1 MPTRTRPDR
10 YFNRSYCEDVLI
22 TRVHPEIL
30 HVHGLPDE
38 LIEDQTIWEQ
48 RYRSISNRERH
59 LHRNGTRIVKIF
71 LHLSIDEQAKRIR
84 ARIDVLDKNWKC
96 SLAEIHERS
105 YWDTYMTTYGDC
117 MSATSS
123 EDAPWYVVPAED
135 KHKPG

>member
-1 MPTRTRPDR
+1 LPTRTRPDR

-84 ARIDVLDKNWKC
+84 AASTYWTRTG
-96 SLAEIHERS
+96 SAASPRS
-105 YWDTYMTTYGDC
+105 TNGPTGIPT
-117 MSATSS
+117 
-123 EDAPWYVVPAED
+123 
-135 KHKPG
+135 